1 MGVNRSLQDR
11 SDLLAE
17 VAEMY
22 YLRGMNQMEIANQ
35 IGVDR
40 SMISRMLS
48 DARKQNIVEI
58 RIHRPLASH
67 ANLESELLTK
77 YALKRAYVLV
87 DYSKNQQEL
96 LQRLGVAG
104 ALVLRE
110 YLSPGIVLGLSW
122 GSAVS
127 SVVEAME
134 VDETYHI
141 RVVQLVGAMGAQ
153 NTVYDGP
160 GLVQRLAQKL
170 DCEGYFINAP
180 FIVDKPE
187 VAKALL
193 DNQNVRAAMTL
204 AKKSDIAVLGI
215 GSTNPEYSS
224 FYQAGYVPIE
234 VLNQLRDLGMVG
246 DVCGLHFDIAGE
258 TPELDFHTRIVTIGD
273 EDLKS
278 IPIRIGVAGGSGK
291 VQAVLGALRAGYIN
305 VLVTDENLAGE
316 LTCI

>member
-1 MGVNRSLQDR
+1 MGENRNIRDR
-11 SDLLAE
+11 SDLLAD

-22 YLRGMNQMEIANQ
+22 YLRGMNQNEIANQ

-48 DARKQNIVEI
+48 EARKQNIVEI
-58 RIHRPLASH
+58 RIRRPLTSN
-67 ANLESELLTK
+67 ANLEGELLRK
-77 YALKRAYVLV
+77 FSLNRAYVLV
-87 DYSKNQQEL
+87 DHSKDQQEL
-96 LQRLGVAG
+96 LQRLGIAG

-127 SVVEAME
+127 SVVDAME
-134 VDETYHI
+134 TNEALHI

-153 NTVYDGP
+153 NTVYDGH

-170 DCEGYFINAP
+170 GCEGYFINAP
-180 FIVDKPE
+180 FIVDNPE
-187 VAKALL
+187 VANALL
-193 DNQNVRAAMTL
+193 DNQNVKEAISL

-234 VLNQLRDLGMVG
+234 DLNQLSSLGMVG
-246 DVCGLHFDIAGE
+246 DVCGRHFNITGE
-258 TPELDFHTRIVTIGD
+258 TPEIDFHTRIVTIGD
-273 EDLKS
+273 DDLKS
-278 IPIRIGVAGGSGK
+278 IPVRIGVAGGSGK

-316 LTCI
+316 LTRI